1 MVFFDSPWNFL
12 ILGHHGFIGKEIHN
26 FLREERIKVLTISER
41 MDSKNTQGLLSSLIT
56 TQTIVI
62 NCIASGVTP
71 GTGSYEQNYQTNF
84 ELTQQLCDLALNL
97 GAHGF
102 IHFASNYE
110 LPRHI
115 KPLASRTP
123 YVETKSKGSKYC
135 LLQIQSG
142 RNVRLTYLPTVMGF
156 NQPRGRFFRDFV
168 THIQEQIPFQIKYP
182 AAQIE
187 ILTIPSMLK
196 QLDLLNSS
204 VKWGVHQVTEDLQI
218 TVLELAEI
226 LNNILIDIGERR
238 VKLVNPDN
246 EEFPVKQYESDSLQP
261 YLEKYFAN
269 QLAQALG
276 GTNE

>member
-1 MVFFDSPWNFL
+1 MVFSASPWNFL
-12 ILGHHGFIGKEIHN
+12 ILGHHGFLGKEIHN
-26 FLREERIKVLTISER
+26 FLHEERIKVLTISER
-41 MDSKNTQGLLSSLIT
+41 IDLKNAQGLLSNKLT
-56 TQTIVI
+56 TQTVVV

-84 ELTQQLCDLALNL
+84 ELTQQLCDLTLTL

-123 YVETKSKGSKYC
+123 YVETKSKGSKCC
-135 LLQIQSG
+135 LQKIQSG

-156 NQPRGRFFRDFV
+156 NQPHGRFFRDFV

-182 AAQIE
+182 AAEIE

-204 VKWGVHQVTEDLQI
+204 VKWGVHEVTEDIRI

-238 VKLVNPDN
+238 VKLVNTDYK
-246 EEFPVKQYESDSLQP
+246 EFPVKQYESDSLQP